1 MPTEV
6 DFLILCDAAQVAPD
20 SKLYTLGAGL
30 TFIGRP
36 VATGPQA
43 ATPPTSRF
51 ALAAGFLIDWNDTN
65 ESLSVRVAIE
75 DDDNHPLVQL
85 QAQLVVGRPPQAP
98 PGMEQRALLALP
110 IMMQFPKAG
119 AYHARATID
128 SHEAQR
134 VVNFQVVDL
143 PLPVFAP
150 PGPPASGPPS

>member
-20 SKLYTLGAGL
+20 GKLYALGAGL
-30 TFIGRP
+30 TFIARP
-36 VATGPQA
+36 VAAGTQA
-43 ATPPTSRF
+43 TTPPPSRF

-65 ESLSVRVAIE
+65 EQLSVRVAIE

-110 IMMQFPKAG
+110 IMMQFPKSG
-119 AYHARATID
+119 AYHVRATID
-128 SHEAQR
+128 SHHAQR

-143 PLPVFAP
+143 PLPVVPP
-150 PGPPASGPPS
+150 PGPPAAW

>member
-36 VATGPQA
+36 VAAGPQA
-43 ATPPTSRF
+43 TTLPPSRF

-65 ESLSVRVAIE
+65 EPLSVRVAIE

-119 AYHARATID
+119 PYHARATID

-134 VVNFQVVDL
+134 IVNFRVVD
-143 PLPVFAP
+143 PPVPQFIP
-150 PGPPASGPPS
+150 PGPPATG